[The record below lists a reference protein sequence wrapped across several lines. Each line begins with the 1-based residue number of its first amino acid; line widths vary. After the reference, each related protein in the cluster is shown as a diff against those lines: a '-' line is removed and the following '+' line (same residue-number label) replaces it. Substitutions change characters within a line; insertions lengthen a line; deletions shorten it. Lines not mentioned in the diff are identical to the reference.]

1 MATLF
6 VSDLHLCSERPAIN
20 EVFSRFLADTA
31 RTADALY
38 ILGDLF
44 EYWLGD
50 DDAEDPLGTGVANA
64 LSGLSSTGV
73 RVLFMH
79 GNRDFL
85 VGRAFANRCGADL
98 IRDPTLIDLYGT
110 RTLLLHGDTLCTDD
124 IDYQN
129 FRARVRDP
137 AYQAT
142 FLAQP
147 LATRRARAREMR
159 QQSEVSKR
167 AKPSEIMD
175 ASIAAVEQMLR
186 EHGYPRM
193 IHGHTHRPAR
203 HTHVV
208 DGHACERWVLNDW
221 YERGG
226 YMRCDPTGCTAVTL

>member
-20 EVFSRFLADTA
+20 EVFFRFLADTA

-50 DDAEDPLGTGVANA
+50 DDDDDRLGADVADA
-64 LSGLSSTGV
+64 LSRLSSGGV

-85 VGRAFANRCGADL
+85 VGRAFASRCGTHL
-98 IRDPTLIDLYGT
+98 LRDPTLVDLYGT

-137 AYQAT
+137 EYQAT

-147 LATRRARAREMR
+147 IAARRAQVLKMR
-159 QQSEVSKR
+159 QQSEESKR
-167 AKPSEIMD
+167 AKAMAIMD
-175 ASIAAVEQMLR
+175 ASIAAVEQTLR
-186 EHGYPRM
+186 EHRYPRM

-208 DGHACERWVLNDW
+208 DGRTCERWVLNDW
-221 YERGG
+221 YECGG
-226 YMRCDPTGCTAVTL
+226 YLRCDAGGCAAVRL